1 MLIIMPKLSHTS
13 YRIFIFLVGVIAT
26 ISYRLVIVLNNYSSF
41 WLEVSWYIGT
51 IGFILYFGHRW
62 SVETKRDKLI
72 IDLDLSSKIEAGKAL
87 NNKDREA
94 LVYILK
100 GLSTSLAKW
109 NYVAI
114 FFFSF
119 LAMAYAIFVDLQKL
133 LK

>member
-1 MLIIMPKLSHTS
+1 MPKLSHTS

-26 ISYRLVIVLNNYSSF
+26 ISYRLVIVLSHYSSF

-51 IGFILYFGHRW
+51 IGFIWYFGHRW

-72 IDLDLSSKIEAGKAL
+72 IDLDLSSKIESGKAL
-87 NNKDREA
+87 DNKDREA

-119 LAMAYAIFVDLQKL
+119 LAMAYAIFADLQNF

>member
-1 MLIIMPKLSHTS
+1 MPKLSHTS